1 MQINGFDQLNIPA
14 ESFDAEKYI
23 ESYFDTMRISEEEK
37 ETRRQAARDFREYL
51 LTLFLL
57 LGIQSEYLAVNWNV
71 IESEMRTEFER
82 AALRYASNTQML
94 RDYIADKASD
104 FVRITRENIDKG
116 EYWVSDERA
125 TMEAVNEANEVFGI
139 DDYETAIESG
149 MRFKEWVT
157 ERDNRVRKSH
167 KAVDGKKIPIEEY
180 FVLEKGLM
188 LYPGDYENCPEET
201 PNCRCTVRYSKN

>member
-14 ESFDAEKYI
+14 DSFDADEYI

-82 AALRYASNTQML
+82 VALRYASNTQML

-149 MRFKEWVT
+149 MRFKKWVT

-201 PNCRCTVRYSKN
+201 PNCRCTCIYSKN

>member
-1 MQINGFDQLNIPA
+1 MQISGFDQLNIPSDFNA
-14 ESFDAEKYI
+14 EAYI
-23 ESYFDTMRISEEEK
+23 ESYFNPMRISEEEK

-57 LGIQSEYLAVNWNV
+57 LGIQSEYLAVNWDV
-71 IESEMRTEFER
+71 IESEMRVEFQK
-82 AALRYASNTQML
+82 AAIRYANNTQML

>member
-14 ESFDAEKYI
+14 DSFDAEKYI

-57 LGIQSEYLAVNWNV
+57 LGIQSEYLAVNWNI

-82 AALRYASNTQML
+82 AALRYANNTQML

-125 TMEAVNEANEVFGI
+125 TMEAVNEANEVIGI

-157 ERDNRVRKSH
+157 ERDNKVRKSH